1 MLLAERE
8 RVIDELLGQPINA
21 SAPGVTPRRPHG
33 GALTSGASLD
43 ESPSVMAAMSLRS
56 LSMSAPLRGRPHGS
70 RLTLRCV
77 RPWRRATRLVGGRR
91 NQAHDA

>member
-43 ESPSVMAAMSLRS
+43 ESPSVMAAYGTAL
-56 LSMSAPLRGRPHGS
+56 LRGRPHGS